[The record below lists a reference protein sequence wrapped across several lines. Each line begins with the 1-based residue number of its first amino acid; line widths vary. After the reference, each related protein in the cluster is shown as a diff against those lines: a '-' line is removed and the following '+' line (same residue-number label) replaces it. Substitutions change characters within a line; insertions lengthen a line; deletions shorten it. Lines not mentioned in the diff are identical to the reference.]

1 MQIDPARQTKPDNY
15 KLLTNLVVPRPIAW
29 VTSRNAAGIINLAPF
44 SFFNAV
50 GSDPL
55 YVVIGIG
62 RRDNGEPKDTAQSPP
77 PSCSPHHRCRSILR
91 VWRLRRPA
99 WSANCSRPNRLA

>member
-1 MQIDPARQTKPDNY
+1 MHIDPATNAPKDNY

-29 VTSRNAAGIINLAPF
+29 VTSQAGIGVVNLAPF

-55 YVVIGIG
+55 FVLISVGNNDDG
-62 RRDNGEPKDTAQSPP
+62 TPKDTA
-77 PSCSPHHRCRSILR
+77 RNI
-91 VWRLRRPA
+91 A
-99 WSANCSRPNRLA
+99 ASA